1 MADTREKLS
10 HVTITLHWIIGLTI
24 IGPIAVGLYMSDLP
38 RGEWKFFLYG
48 WHKVIGTTVL
58 MFAAVRLLWRWRNG
72 LPLPLGKFP
81 EWQHKLVNGVHVVL
95 LMATVLMPLSGA
107 TLSYFHG
114 HPIPVLGLFNIDPPA
129 EKIDWIGDA
138 GGFVH
143 CWAGWA
149 GWALVGIISLH
160 VLGALKHHAV
170 DKDGTLRR
178 MLGARIN

>member
-24 IGPIAVGLYMSDLP
+24 IGLIAVGLYMTDQP

-72 LPLPLGKFP
+72 LPLPAGSYP
-81 EWQHKLVNGVHVVL
+81 EWQHKLSNGAHVL
-95 LMATVLMPLSGA
+95 LLLAIIAMPLSGA
-107 TLSYFHG
+107 TLSNFRG
-114 HPIPVLGLFNIDPPA
+114 HPIPVQGLFNIGPPA

-138 GGFVH
+138 GSFVH
-143 CWAGWA
+143 YWA

-160 VLGALKHHAV
+160 VLGALTHHVV

-178 MLGARIN
+178 MLGARIGQVS

>member
-143 CWAGWA
+143 YWA